1 MGDFDFR
8 KYAGGALPD
17 NDPLAAEESIRA
29 QMDACTPDQLMAANM
44 AADFFLQSIIATCM
58 ANGFSLSGL
67 TNLITRK
74 AAQLYHEKGDFDA
87 YLEALRFT
95 VSMVERGEF

>member
-17 NDPLAAEESIRA
+17 KDPLAVEERIRA
-29 QMDACTPDQLMAANM
+29 EMDSCAPDKLTAANM

-58 ANGFSLSGL
+58 ANGFSLSGI

-74 AAQLYHEKGDFDA
+74 TAEVYQEQGDFDA
-87 YLEALRFT
+87 YLEALRFM